1 MRTPLL
7 LSVAIVAGALTAPA
21 IAAPTC
27 LLEVDG
33 RRYIDGSCHVTEVPR
48 GFLIAG
54 PSRHIAVLRPDPIN
68 SSRATAAWDGNFHNG
83 PAQAVP
89 LGDVRRD
96 GISCWRNVHTRICV
110 WR

>member
-7 LSVAIVAGALTAPA
+7 LSTIVLAGAISAPVN
-21 IAAPTC
+21 AATC
-27 LLEVDG
+27 LLQVDG
-33 RRYIDGSCHVTEVPR
+33 KRYIDGSCHVTEVPR

-54 PSRHIAVLRPDPIN
+54 PSRHLAVVWPDQID
-68 SSRATAAWDGNFHNG
+68 SRRGHAAWDGNFHNG

-89 LGDVRRD
+89 LGEVRRD

>member
-1 MRTPLL
+1 MLWMVPAAVIGIA
-7 LSVAIVAGALTAPA
+7 LSLPA
-21 IAAPTC
+21 HAAPTC

-33 RRYIDGSCHVTEVPR
+33 RRYIDGDCHVTEVPR
-48 GFLIAG
+48 GFLVAG

>member
-1 MRTPLL
+1 MRLL
-7 LSVAIVAGALTAPA
+7 ISLSVAIVAGAISAPA
-21 IAAPTC
+21 TAAPTC
-27 LLEVDG
+27 LLQVDG
-33 RRYIDGSCHVTEVPR
+33 KRYIDGSCHVTEVPR

-54 PSRHIAVLRPDPIN
+54 PSRHLAVVWPDRID
-68 SSRATAAWDGNFHNG
+68 SRRGRAAWDGNFHNG